1 METME
6 YQKTGKYFAV
16 VAGSMEALAKAELE
30 SLGAVVLQEVPRGMR
45 FQCDTVTLYRIVYC
59 SRLVQ
64 RVLAPLVSFR
74 CHSEDYLYKQAR
86 QALDWTTLFKPEES
100 FNIEC
105 NVNRS
110 KISHSLY
117 ASQLLKDAIC
127 DCFRDKY
134 GVRPSF
140 SGSAPISFNLHI
152 SDNWATIALD
162 LAGSMHKRGYRMDS
176 VEAPLQETLAAAI
189 VRLSKWE
196 GDVPLQDP
204 MCGSGTILAEALMHY
219 CRIPAAYL
227 RLNLGIRYLPDFDLE
242 LWNKVKSTADA
253 AIRSLPQ
260 GLISGSDIDY
270 ASVEVARSNL
280 CNLPGGQNIELK
292 MSRFQDLPL
301 QPDMCVVSNPPY
313 GMRLGDSDSI
323 EKVYNDIG
331 DFLKQKHPHSEA
343 YILCGN
349 KELVSAL
356 RLRAYWKKKLK
367 NGDIEACLAKIILR

>member
-1 METME
+1 MNTFE

-16 VAGSMEALAKAELE
+16 VAGSLETQAKEELE

-45 FQCDTVTLYRIVYC
+45 FQCDSETLYRIVYC
-59 SRLVQ
+59 SRLLQ

-86 QALDWTTLFKPEES
+86 QAVDWTELFKPEES

-127 DCFRDKY
+127 DTFREKH
-134 GVRPSF
+134 GVRPNF
-140 SGSAPISFNLHI
+140 SGSSQLCFNLHI

-162 LAGSMHKRGYRMDS
+162 LTGSMHKRGYRVDS

-189 VRLSKWE
+189 VRLSKWQ
-196 GDVPLQDP
+196 GDKPLGDP
-204 MCGSGTILAEALMHY
+204 MCGSGTILAEALMLY

-227 RLNLGIRYLPDFDLE
+227 RKDLGIHYLPDYDPG
-242 LWNKVKSTADA
+242 LWQNVKSMADGK
-253 AIRSLPQ
+253 IRELPK
-260 GLISGSDIDY
+260 GLLSGSDMD
-270 ASVEVARSNL
+270 ASAVEAARNNL
-280 CNLPGGQNIELK
+280 SNLPGGKDIELRI
-292 MSRFQDLPL
+292 SRFQDLPL
-301 QPDMCVVSNPPY
+301 REKVCVVSNPPY
-313 GMRLGDSDSI
+313 GMRLGDSDRI
-323 EKVYNDIG
+323 EKVYNDLG
-331 DFLKQKHPHSEA
+331 DFLKKKRPHSEA

-356 RLRAYWKKKLK
+356 RLRAYWKKNLK
-367 NGDIEACLAKIILR
+367 NGDIEVCLAKIILR